1 MKRFAIV
8 AAMFAAACGY
18 SEDKFAEEAA
28 EATCAVFV
36 TCFESHA
43 DVDACLADGDDEPVE
58 EVECVNF
65 DSAAAQD
72 CVAGIEALET
82 SCPDDI
88 LGFFADYPAAC
99 GNICDADVDT
109 GTDADSDT
117 DSDTAAM

>member
-18 SEDKFAEEAA
+18 SEDKFAEEAS

-43 DVDACLADGDDEPVE
+43 DVDACLADGDDDTGE
-58 EVECVNF
+58 EIECVNF
-65 DSAAAQD
+65 DSSAAQD
-72 CVAGIEALET
+72 CVEGIEALEAA
-82 SCPDDI
+82 CPDDI

-109 GTDADSDT
+109 GADTDADT
-117 DSDTAAM
+117 DSGTEAM